1 MRQDILRLATKA
13 NKDTNN
19 KLNIDELCY
28 FFLKVCKA
36 EKIRPKDLNPH
47 IEGNWL
53 IVGNN
58 SRISIEPIHF
68 PEPVRSAW
76 ISNNGPDYE
85 EMILARQEAYYDD

>member
-19 KLNIDELCY
+19 KLDIDVIY
-28 FFLKVCKA
+28 HFFTEVCKA
-36 EKIRPKDLNPH
+36 EKIRPKDLDPH

-58 SRISIEPIHF
+58 SRISIEPVHF
-68 PEPVRSAW
+68 PEPVMRSW
-76 ISNNGPDYE
+76 TNNEADYE
-85 EMILARQEAYYDD
+85 ELILARQEIYD